1 MAYMAK
7 YCIPGGRIPMAGRI
21 GVKSSFSE
29 WKNTLMSASVMLLYS
44 RHESSFARCPSRWI
58 ISRFRRNLAASPVCS
73 IAIVLV
79 ISADRRISGHLLVR
93 YFSLISRA
101 SSCSSRK

>member
-7 YCIPGGRIPMAGRI
+7 YCIPGGRIPIAGRI

-44 RHESSFARCPSRWI
+44 RHESSFARCPSR
-58 ISRFRRNLAASPVCS
+58 
-73 IAIVLV
+73 
-79 ISADRRISGHLLVR
+79 
-93 YFSLISRA
+93 
-101 SSCSSRK
+101 